1 MMESPFS
8 RTFKESICYRISES
22 QRMLSISL
30 SKIEASQLWER
41 PNDNSLS
48 LGNQLLHLK
57 GNMTQYILSVLGQEA
72 DIRNRPLEFET
83 QNGLQLEELQE
94 ELNSSLEKAKKCIQN
109 CPEEQLLKKHNVQ
122 GFHLSGVDV
131 AVHATEHLSYHTGQI
146 AFWIKQLTNS
156 QLGFY
161 EGFDL
166 NKKNR

>member
-1 MMESPFS
+1 MMESQFS
-8 RTFKESICYRISES
+8 KIFKESICFRISES

-30 SKIEASQLWER
+30 TKIEAAQLWER
-41 PNDNSLS
+41 PNDNCLS

-57 GNMTQYILSVLGQEA
+57 GNMTQYVLSILGQEA

-94 ELNSSLEKAKKCIQN
+94 ELNSTLEKAKKCIQN
-109 CPEEQLLKKHNVQ
+109 CSEELLLKKHVVQ
-122 GFHLSGVDV
+122 GFHLSGIDV

-146 AFWIKQLTNS
+146 AFWAKQLINS

-161 EGFDL
+161 EGLDL
-166 NKKNR
+166 NKKNS

>member
-8 RTFKESICYRISES
+8 KTFKESICYRISES

-30 SKIEASQLWER
+30 SKIEAAQLWER

-48 LGNQLLHLK
+48 LGNQLLHLN
-57 GNMTQYILSVLGQEA
+57 GNMTQYVLSVLGREV
-72 DIRNRPLEFET
+72 DTRNRPLEFET
-83 QNGLQLEELQE
+83 HKERQLEELLE
-94 ELNSSLEKAKKCIQN
+94 ELNSTLEKAKKCIQN
-109 CPEEQLLKKHNVQ
+109 CPEEQLLKKHDVQ
-122 GFHLSGVDV
+122 GFYLSGVDV

-166 NKKNR
+166 NKKNT